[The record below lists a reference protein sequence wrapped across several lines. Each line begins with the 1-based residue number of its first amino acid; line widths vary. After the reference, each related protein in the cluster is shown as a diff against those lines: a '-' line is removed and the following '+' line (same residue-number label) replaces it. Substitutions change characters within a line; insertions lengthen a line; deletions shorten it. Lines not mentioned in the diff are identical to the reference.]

1 MLVANY
7 IILFIIIISLGILYQ
22 KYLEKQTRDVSTDGY
37 GEIRKYLLKDKD
49 LDKSKKP
56 ILWIYIPYEYNSRK
70 WLSFGSRN
78 SFELNQPYLYLTVKS
93 IIKNCDQS
101 FKIVLVDDN
110 SFVKLI
116 PQWNINMSILSDP
129 IKTNVRQLA
138 MTKLIYLYGGLNV
151 DLRKCSK

>member
-22 KYLEKQTRDVSTDGY
+22 KYLEKQTRDVNMDGGY
-37 GEIRKYLLKDKD
+37 EEIRKYLLKDKD

-56 ILWIYIPYEYNSRK
+56 ILWIYIPYEYNSRN

-93 IIKNCDQS
+93 CIS
-101 FKIVLVDDN
+101 
-110 SFVKLI
+110 
-116 PQWNINMSILSDP
+116 
-129 IKTNVRQLA
+129 R
-138 MTKLIYLYGGLNV
+138 
-151 DLRKCSK
+151 R